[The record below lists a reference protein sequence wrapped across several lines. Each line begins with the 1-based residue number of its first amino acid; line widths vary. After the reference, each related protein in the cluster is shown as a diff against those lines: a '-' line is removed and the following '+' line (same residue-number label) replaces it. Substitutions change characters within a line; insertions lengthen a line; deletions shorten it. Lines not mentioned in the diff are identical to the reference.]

1 MKIERLLF
9 QVEPKE
15 FVKDFLKADAEVWN
29 PWLQRQSGFLN
40 KTSRIIGS
48 NQVEF
53 LIFWKS
59 ENDLKRAKNK
69 VEELKV
75 VDNLLRQR
83 SPGRF
88 FLLHSSNP

>member
-40 KTSRIIGS
+40 KTSRIIGG

-53 LIFWKS
+53 LIFWRS
-59 ENDLKRAKNK
+59 EDDLKKASSK
-69 VEELKV
+69 VAELKV
-75 VDNLLRQR
+75 VDNMLRQR

-88 FLLHSSNP
+88 FLLHSSTP